1 MLLHEGIA
9 MKITM
14 DCRTLE
20 SFKFKR
26 MPGFRLHDMINTK
39 QNLVGS
45 IKEIFEVEDI
55 QAEYGALNY
64 RIDLYFH
71 NKKIV
76 IDVGEFRKN
85 DRNID

>member
-1 MLLHEGIA
+1 MHEGIA
-9 MKITM
+9 MKVIM

-20 SFKFKR
+20 SLKFKR
-26 MPGFRLHDMINTK
+26 KPGFRLHDMINTK
-39 QNLVGS
+39 QNIVGS

-55 QAEYGALNY
+55 QAEYGALSY
-64 RIDLYFH
+64 RIDLYLR
-71 NKKIV
+71 NKKIA